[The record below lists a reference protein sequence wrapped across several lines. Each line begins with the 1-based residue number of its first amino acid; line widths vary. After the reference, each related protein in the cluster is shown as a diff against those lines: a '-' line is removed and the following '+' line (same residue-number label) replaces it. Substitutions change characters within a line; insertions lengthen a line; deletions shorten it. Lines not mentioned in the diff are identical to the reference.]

1 MRNTVLGAAIA
12 LPFAAFAPAA
22 MADCGEV
29 TIASMNWQSAE
40 VLSNIDKIILNEGY
54 GCSADIVVVDA
65 ASGITSQ
72 AEKGKPDII
81 PEAWVDLFPEL
92 VKAPLAD
99 GRVVA
104 LVPSLSDG
112 GQAGW
117 FIPRYMLEKNPNLN
131 KIEEILAHPEA
142 FPSQEDPSKG
152 AIFNGPTGWGGTIAT
167 NQLSKA
173 FDVAGKGFTVVDTGS
188 AAALDSAMAKA
199 YERKEPWLGFYWEPT
214 SLLGMYDMVPVD
226 FGVQHDAAEWKR
238 CTSVDTCTDPKPNTF
253 PKDNVLTLAS
263 KSFIDRTDPAAVEYM
278 KARSWSNKTVNTL
291 MAWMT
296 ENQATG
302 EEGARHFLS
311 EHPEIWTKWVSSEA
325 SERIK
330 SSLE

>member
-1 MRNTVLGAAIA
+1 MKKTITGAAIA
-12 LPFAAFAPAA
+12 LPLLFFGHGA
-22 MADCGEV
+22 MAGCGEV

-72 AEKGKPDII
+72 VEKGKPDII

-92 VKAPLAD
+92 VKAPLAE

-117 FIPRYMLEKNPNLN
+117 FIPRYMLEKHPGLN
-131 KIEEILAHPEA
+131 KIEEILAHPEY
-142 FPSQEDPSKG
+142 FPSPEDSSKG

-167 NQLSKA
+167 NRLAKA
-173 FDVAGKGFTVVDTGS
+173 FDVAGKGFSVIDTGS
-188 AAALDSAMAKA
+188 AAALDSSMAKA

-226 FGVQHDAAEWKR
+226 FGVKHDAAEWKR
-238 CTSVDTCTDPKPNTF
+238 CTSVDTCTDPKPNSF
-253 PKDNVLTLAS
+253 PRDNVLTLAS
-263 KSFIDRTDPAAVEYM
+263 KSFIERTDPAAVDYL
-278 KARSWSNKTVNTL
+278 KARSWNNKTVNTL

-302 EEGARHFLS
+302 EEGARHFLA
-311 EHPEIWTKWVSSEA
+311 EHPEIWTKWVSPKAAELLKA
-325 SERIK
+325 S
-330 SSLE
+330 L

>member
-1 MRNTVLGAAIA
+1 MKTIALGAAIA
-12 LPFAAFAPAA
+12 LPLVAFAPAA
-22 MADCGEV
+22 RADCGEV
-29 TIASMNWQSAE
+29 SIASMNWQSAE
-40 VLSNIDKIILNEGY
+40 VLSNVDKIILNDGY
-54 GCSADIVVVDA
+54 GCSADIIVVDA

-72 AEKGKPDII
+72 VEKGKPDII

-92 VKAPLAD
+92 VKGPLAE

-104 LVPSLSDG
+104 LVPSLTDG

-117 FIPRYMLEKNPNLN
+117 FIPRYMLDKNPNIN
-131 KIEEILAHPEA
+131 KIAEILAHPEA

-173 FDVAGKGFTVVDTGS
+173 FDVKGKSFEVIDTGS
-188 AAALDSAMAKA
+188 AAALDSSMAKA

-238 CTSVDTCTDPKPNTF
+238 CTSVDTCADPKPNTF

-263 KSFIDRTDPAAVEYM
+263 KSFIERTDPAAVDYL
-278 KARSWSNKTVNTL
+278 KARSWNNKTVNAL

-302 EEGARHFLS
+302 EDGARHFLS
-311 EHPEIWTKWVSSEA
+311 EHPEIWTKWVSPEA
-325 SERIK
+325 AEKIK
-330 SSLE
+330 ASL

>member
-1 MRNTVLGAAIA
+1 MKKHLFGAATA
-12 LPFAAFAPAA
+12 LPVFLFAHGA
-22 MADCGEV
+22 MAACGDV

-54 GCSADIVVVDA
+54 GCSSEIVVVDA

-72 AEKGKPDII
+72 VAKGKPDII

-117 FIPRYMLEKNPNLN
+117 FVPRYMVEKNPNIN
-131 KIEEILAHPEA
+131 KIEEILAHPEY
-142 FPSQEDPSKG
+142 FPSPEDASKG

-167 NQLSKA
+167 SQLSKA
-173 FDVAGKGFTVVDTGS
+173 FDVKGKGFEVIDTGS
-188 AAALDSAMAKA
+188 AAALDSSMAKA

-214 SLLGMYDMVPVD
+214 SLLGMYDMVQVD
-226 FGVQHDAAEWKR
+226 FGVPHDADEWKR
-238 CTSVDTCTDPKPNTF
+238 CTSVDTCADPKPNTF

-263 KSFIDRTDPAAVEYM
+263 KSFIERADPAAVEYL
-278 KARSWSNKTVNTL
+278 KARSWDNKTVNAL

-302 EEGARHFLS
+302 EDGARHFLS
-311 EHPEIWTKWVSSEA
+311 ERPEIWTKWVSSEVA
-325 SERIK
+325 DKVK
-330 SSLE
+330 SSL